1 MVADYC
7 VDHLTAIR
15 TRIELATRASTWRSG
30 ACCTTHWRCRSALLH
45 NCDRLMQA
53 SPMARKELFRTGL
66 LVLTSPAAQLP
77 FQLGG
82 ALRSAS
88 EMINGTL
95 YVHLHPGLRPPSST
109 TSPCSRAALSP
120 VTWEVSQMVSNVY
133 TKATDI
139 CSHLDVRVFLTN
151 IKGHG
156 VAGSVPAALHTPCH
170 SPEVVL
176 TDYSSIDDLKRLHD
190 VEAFFRSYVQNR
202 YECNASIKLFV
213 PDVGSKEGQSAHGE
227 TQQPGESTV
236 GSADGGPPSYSDV
249 VLGGTFDRLHNA
261 HKILLSTACL
271 LAERRVLIGV
281 ADGAL
286 LQGKLLNE
294 LIEPYEQR
302 LSALRSF
309 LSDVHPHLCYDIVP
323 ITDPFGPAITDSLL
337 QCIVVSEETRKGG
350 QAVNRKREEKGLPL
364 LEVHEIKLI
373 ADRHHESHEEMKIS
387 SSSLRARLLGTLL
400 KPPQVKPDIPPVP
413 FVIGLTGI
421 SASGK
426 SSVARR
432 LEALGAVHVDCDV
445 LGHQAYLPGTSAHAN
460 IVEEFGED
468 ILSEDGTINRKELG
482 KKVFSEKD
490 KLKKLTDI
498 VWPDIARLA
507 KKVIADCAE
516 KGVRVCVLDA
526 AVLLEAGWI
535 NMVHE
540 VWVVLI
546 PEDEAVRRI
555 VERDG
560 VTDDSAKKR
569 LSNQLSNQRRA
580 EEANVVLCTYWQPQV
595 TQKQV
600 EKAWKLLLGRI
611 TR

>member
-1 MVADYC
+1 
-7 VDHLTAIR
+7 
-15 TRIELATRASTWRSG
+15 
-30 ACCTTHWRCRSALLH
+30 
-45 NCDRLMQA
+45 
-53 SPMARKELFRTGL
+53 MARKELFRTGL

-109 TSPCSRAALSP
+109 TSPCSRVALSP

-139 CSHLDVRVFLTN
+139 CSHLDVRVFLAN

-176 TDYSSIDDLKRLHD
+176 TDYSSINDLKRLHD

-213 PDVGSKEGQSAHGE
+213 PDVGSKEGQSAPGE

-350 QAVNRKREEKGLPL
+350 QAVNRKREEK
-364 LEVHEIKLI
+364 
-373 ADRHHESHEEMKIS
+373 
-387 SSSLRARLLGTLL
+387 
-400 KPPQVKPDIPPVP
+400 VKPDIPPVP

-498 VWPDIARLA
+498 VWPEIARLA

-569 LSNQLSNQRRA
+569 LSNQLSNQRRV